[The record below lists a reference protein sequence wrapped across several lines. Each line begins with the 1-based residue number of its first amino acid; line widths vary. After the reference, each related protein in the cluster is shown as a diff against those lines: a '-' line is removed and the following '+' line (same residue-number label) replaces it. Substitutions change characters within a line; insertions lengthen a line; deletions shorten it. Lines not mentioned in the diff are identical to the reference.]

1 MNIKMDLFE
10 DLKIEELKFE
20 YESYQEGSQIFA
32 DIDANLTSVEG
43 SEIKE
48 LEEKSN
54 VNSKT
59 ESNEELNTNFIKSKK
74 NLMIEK
80 KLKPCSQYLT
90 EFTTL
95 RNVSSLLKKINDK
108 CLETKLD
115 SDEERFFAQLVKSKY
130 PLVLLNKF
138 SHTELKKSS
147 NSKKEFFLIEN
158 IKEEPEEEHG
168 QIQHESNE
176 EKLSSCLKS
185 SNFKTENIKEEPVEE
200 HEQIQHES
208 NEEKLSSCLRISNS
222 KNEIFLLENIKEEPE
237 EEEEQSSKNSNSKN
251 EIFLLEN
258 IKEEPEEEDE
268 QSSFTGLDIEGM
280 DSHTKKQV
288 IRERIISLFESGRTK
303 TEIAKTLG
311 IQVATVRRWIVRHE
325 KEGNL
330 CDRPKPGAPRRTTL
344 NEDKKIIQETNK
356 NPYADSRAIKRALG
370 LKVSDRTI
378 RRRLHAPYSNRE
390 AKKTDRGTQT

>member
-1 MNIKMDLFE
+1 
-10 DLKIEELKFE
+10 
-20 YESYQEGSQIFA
+20 Q
-32 DIDANLTSVEG
+32 
-43 SEIKE
+43 
-48 LEEKSN
+48 
-54 VNSKT
+54 
-59 ESNEELNTNFIKSKK
+59 
-74 NLMIEK
+74 
-80 KLKPCSQYLT
+80 
-90 EFTTL
+90 
-95 RNVSSLLKKINDK
+95 
-108 CLETKLD
+108 
-115 SDEERFFAQLVKSKY
+115 
-130 PLVLLNKF
+130 
-138 SHTELKKSS
+138 KSS

-168 QIQHESNE
+168 QIQQESNE

-185 SNFKTENIKEEPVEE
+185 
-200 HEQIQHES
+200 
-208 NEEKLSSCLRISNS
+208 SNS

-237 EEEEQSSKNSNSKN
+237 EEE
-251 EIFLLEN
+251 
-258 IKEEPEEEDE
+258 E

-356 NPYADSRAIKRALG
+356 NPFTNSRAIKRAIQLE
-370 LKVSDRTI
+370 SI
-378 RRRLHAPYSNRE
+378 
-390 AKKTDRGTQT
+390 

>member
-1 MNIKMDLFE
+1 MDLFE
-10 DLKIEELKFE
+10 DLKVEELKFE

-43 SEIKE
+43 SENKE
-48 LEEKSN
+48 LEEKPT
-54 VNSKT
+54 VNSKM
-59 ESNEELNTNFIKSKK
+59 ESMFDEELNTDFIKSKK
-74 NLMIEK
+74 ISMIEK
-80 KLKPCSQYLT
+80 KLKLCTQYLT

-130 PLVLLNKF
+130 PSVLLNKF

-147 NSKKEFFLIEN
+147 NSKNEFFLIEN
-158 IKEEPEEEHG
+158 IKEEPKEEHG
-168 QIQHESNE
+168 QIHHESSE
-176 EKLSSCLKS
+176 EKFSSFLKS
-185 SNFKTENIKEEPVEE
+185 SNFKTETIKEEPVEE

-208 NEEKLSSCLRISNS
+208 NEEKLSSCLKSSNS
-222 KNEIFLLENIKEEPE
+222 KNEIFLLENIKEEPV
-237 EEEEQSSKNSNSKN
+237 
-251 EIFLLEN
+251 
-258 IKEEPEEEDE
+258 EEDE
-268 QSSFTGLDIEGM
+268 QSSFTGLNIEGM

-288 IRERIISLFESGRTK
+288 IRERIISLFESGQNK

-311 IQVATVRRWIVRHE
+311 LHIQTVRRWIVRHE

-330 CDRPKPGAPRRTTL
+330 CDRPKPCGPRKTTY
-344 NEDKKIIQETNK
+344 NEDHQIIQETIE
-356 NPYADSRAIKRALG
+356 NPFADSRAIKRALG

-390 AKKTDRGTQT
+390 AKKTYRGTQT